1 MLHVVIKLFLSISRW
16 FYITAQIK
24 AECRNLLHVYDAEN
38 KYTRTKLTKDAQLQ
52 SYYKPQRSG
61 QIYIFVCSIE
71 RLF

>member
-38 KYTRTKLTKDAQLQ
+38 KYTRTKWTKDAQLQ
-52 SYYKPQRSG
+52 SYYKP
-61 QIYIFVCSIE
+61 
-71 RLF
+71 